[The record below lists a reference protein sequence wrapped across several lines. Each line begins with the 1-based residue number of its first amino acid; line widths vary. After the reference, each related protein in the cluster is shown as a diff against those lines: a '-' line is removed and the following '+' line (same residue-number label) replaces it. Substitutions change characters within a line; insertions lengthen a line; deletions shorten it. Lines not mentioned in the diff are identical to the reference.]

1 MGTFSTPVRVGN
13 PDGGDMLELEA
24 LVDTGASHSMFPAS
38 LLDGLRIS
46 RRSQVDGILADGSEV
61 SYWRGPALI
70 EIEGE
75 DGVCPALFGP
85 EGEDASVIGATT
97 LQILMFKVDP
107 VNEALERTTRVRI

>member
-24 LVDTGASHSMFPAS
+24 LVDTGASNSMFPAS
-38 LLDGLRIS
+38 LLDGLRIP

-61 SYWRGPALI
+61 SYWRGPARI
-70 EIEGE
+70 HIDGYEEI
-75 DGVCPALFGP
+75 CPALFGP

-97 LQILMFKVDP
+97 LQILMF
-107 VNEALERTTRVRI
+107 R